1 MTFNYRSVKTL
12 SYTLRSCIT
21 ACENWEPAKNVEVCP
36 LSAMQTPVEVGAVGV
51 FSFML

>member
-21 ACENWEPAKNVEVCP
+21 ACENWEPAKNFEVCP
-36 LSAMQTPVEVGAVGV
+36 LSAMQTPVEVALLAY
-51 FSFML
+51 FRLC